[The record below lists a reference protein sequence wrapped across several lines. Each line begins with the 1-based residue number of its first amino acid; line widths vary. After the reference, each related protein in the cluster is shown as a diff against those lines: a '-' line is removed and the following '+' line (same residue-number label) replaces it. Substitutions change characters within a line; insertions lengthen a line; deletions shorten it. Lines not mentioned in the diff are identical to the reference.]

1 MIRLMQ
7 EHGGTDQ
14 IVVYDVPLLVES
26 GRKGYGAVIVVD
38 VDPEV
43 AVARLVAQRGMDE
56 ADARARIAN
65 QASRADRLAVAD
77 VVIDNSG
84 TPRGAGR
91 SRRRGL
97 ERGSGSEPPK
107 PRADG
112 MVSTDE
118 QARAAWP
125 WLRAGL
131 AAALCFHI
139 LGNATLA
146 GVGGSLLGGVAAA
159 SVLAFPKARWPLAA
173 LAFAA
178 AGLYWHEAP
187 IVGNHLLL
195 LAAIA
200 LAVAVESALR
210 PEPARALA
218 AARLGVLVFYGFAA
232 FAKLN
237 EGFFDPETSC
247 APFYLNES
255 ADSLGL
261 PNLATTTGAR
271 WAAIL
276 LTVAIEASIPI
287 LLLVRRTR
295 TFGVM
300 LALGFHAVVALDR
313 THQFFD
319 FSAVLSAVF
328 VTFLPTAILVDA
340 QQRLGRAVPARV
352 VRVGAPAAALLAG
365 LIGAVAADRA
375 DHRLALDAGWLAWQ
389 LLAVVVGVAIRGLPA
404 CPPGDRFRRRGPAA
418 GSIPARDRARRRQR
432 RAPVHGDQ
440 DGDRLEHVRQPSDRR
455 RRLEP
460 PRRPGLVPDHRRP
473 GRPRHDR
480 LDRRALPPA
489 VRRCPSPA
497 PGADAAGVPAAAPR
511 GGRRRARDR
520 G

>member
-1 MIRLMQ
+1 
-7 EHGGTDQ
+7 
-14 IVVYDVPLLVES
+14 
-26 GRKGYGAVIVVD
+26 
-38 VDPEV
+38 
-43 AVARLVAQRGMDE
+43 
-56 ADARARIAN
+56 
-65 QASRADRLAVAD
+65 
-77 VVIDNSG
+77 
-84 TPRGAGR
+84 
-91 SRRRGL
+91 
-97 ERGSGSEPPK
+97 
-107 PRADG
+107 

-146 GVGGSLLGGVAAA
+146 GVGGSVLGGGAAA

-173 LAFAA
+173 LAVAA

-200 LAVAVESALR
+200 VAVAAESALR

-261 PNLATTTGAR
+261 PNLASTTGAR

-328 VTFLPTAILVDA
+328 VTFLPAAILVDA

-389 LLAVVVGVAIRGLPA
+389 LLAVVVGVAIVGSLRAHRGIGSADVALRPGPSLLVIALVAVNGALPYMEIKTA
-404 CPPGDRFRRRGPAA
+404 TGWNMYANLR
-418 GSIPARDRARRRQR
+418 I
-432 RAPVHGDQ
+432 V
-440 DGDRLEHVRQPSDRR
+440 DGDSNHFVVRASFPITDPQDDLVTIVSTDEPFLQPYIDANLLLPVRTLRAFLQQHPEGVDAVLEIEGERLVLERGDPVPERLGPPVPEWV
-455 RRLEP
+455 RRLFVL
-460 PRRPGLVPDHRRP
+460 RAVSTAGDVP
-473 GRPRHDR
+473 
-480 LDRRALPPA
+480 
-489 VRRCPSPA
+489 CQ
-497 PGADAAGVPAAAPR
+497 DAFFAAT
-511 GGRRRARDR
+511 
-520 G
+520 